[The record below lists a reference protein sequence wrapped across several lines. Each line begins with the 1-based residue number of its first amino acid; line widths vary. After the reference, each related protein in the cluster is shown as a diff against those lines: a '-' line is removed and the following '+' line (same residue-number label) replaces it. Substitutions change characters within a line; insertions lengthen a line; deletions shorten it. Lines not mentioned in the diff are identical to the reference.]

1 MSTTTVRRT
10 GAAEGGPVEAKLT
23 AEETIALSKKHTI
36 SEWAV
41 QGAVDPLAI
50 DRAEGIYLYTVD
62 GKRYIDFN
70 SQLMS
75 VNIGHSDQRVIK
87 AMHEQ
92 AQKLCYVM
100 PGGMTTEPRARLGA
114 KLAELCPGDI
124 DVFFFTNG
132 GAESVENAF
141 KIARAYTG
149 RYKIMSRYRSYHGA
163 TAAAMAATGEP
174 RSWAQ
179 PPLPGMIHF
188 PDWYH
193 GVDRE
198 QDSAETA
205 LRNLEEIIMLEGPQT
220 IAAIIVES
228 VTGTNG
234 ILIPPDGYMQGVR
247 ALCDKH
253 GIVMIADEVM
263 SGFGRT
269 GEWFAI
275 DHWKVVPDL
284 MTMAKGITSSY
295 IPLGAVGMRRKIG
308 DYFQDKMFPGGLT
321 YSSHA
326 LACATAL
333 ATIAVYEEDGLID
346 RAKRTGKV
354 MAELMADLAQRHP
367 SVGAVRNIG
376 LFGVVELIRDRKTR
390 QPMAPFNGAA
400 PEMAALGKFFRQEG
414 LFTIVRWNYFF
425 TNPPLII
432 TDEQLREAFRIIDR
446 GLEIT
451 DKAVV

>member
-1 MSTTTVRRT
+1 MTT
-10 GAAEGGPVEAKLT
+10 AAKDQTAKLSS
-23 AEETIALSKKHTI
+23 AEVTALSKKHTI

-41 QGAVDPLAI
+41 QGAVDPFVI
-50 DRAEGIYLYTVD
+50 DRAEGIYLYTPE

-75 VNIGHSDQRVIK
+75 VNIGHSDRRVVK
-87 AMHEQ
+87 ALQEQ
-92 AQKLCYVM
+92 AEKLCYVA
-100 PGGMTTEPRARLGA
+100 PGFMTTEPRARLGA
-114 KLAELCPGDI
+114 KLAEITPGDI

-132 GAESVENAF
+132 GAEAVENAF

-149 RYKIMSRYRSYHGA
+149 RYKLLSRYRSYHGA

-188 PDWYH
+188 ADWYH

-198 QDSAETA
+198 DDSADVA
-205 LRNLEEIIMLEGPQT
+205 LRNLEELVMLEGPQT
-220 IAAIIVES
+220 IAAIILES

-234 ILIPPDGYMQGVR
+234 VLIPPDGYMQGVR

-253 GIVMIADEVM
+253 GIVMIVDEVM
-263 SGFGRT
+263 AGFGRT

-275 DHWKVVPDL
+275 NHWKVVPDL

-295 IPLGAVGMRRKIG
+295 VPLGAVGMRRKIG
-308 DYFQDKMFPGGLT
+308 DFFNDKMFPGGLT

-333 ATIAVYEEDGLID
+333 ATIAVYEEDNLIE
-346 RAKRTGKV
+346 RTKRMGTL
-354 MAELMADLAQRHP
+354 MAELMADLAKRHP
-367 SVGAVRNIG
+367 SVGAVRSIG
-376 LFGVVELIRDRKTR
+376 LFGVIELVRNRKTR

-432 TDEQLREAFRIIDR
+432 TEEQLREAFGIVDR

-451 DKAVV
+451 DKAVT